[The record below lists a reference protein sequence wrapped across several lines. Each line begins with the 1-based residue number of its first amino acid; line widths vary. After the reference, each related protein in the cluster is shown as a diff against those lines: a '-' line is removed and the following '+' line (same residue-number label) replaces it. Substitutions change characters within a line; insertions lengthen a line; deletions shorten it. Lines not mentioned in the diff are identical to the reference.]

1 MLVLQREDESGGGCY
16 GSGGDLGVESEDADA
31 DADTD
36 CAMVELFSI
45 MVEDLEESEG
55 EVAD

>member
-1 MLVLQREDESGGGCY
+1 MLVLQRENDSGGGCY
-16 GSGGDLGVESEDADA
+16 GSGGDLVVENEDA

-45 MVEDLEESEG
+45 MVEDLEESKG
-55 EVAD
+55 EVGN

>member
-1 MLVLQREDESGGGCY
+1 MLVLQREDDSGGGCY

-31 DADTD
+31 DTD
-36 CAMVELFSI
+36 CTMVELFSI